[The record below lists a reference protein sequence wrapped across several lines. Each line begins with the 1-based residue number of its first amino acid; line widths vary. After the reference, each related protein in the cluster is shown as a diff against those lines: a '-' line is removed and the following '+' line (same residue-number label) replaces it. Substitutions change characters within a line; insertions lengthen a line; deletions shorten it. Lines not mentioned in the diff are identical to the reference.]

1 MTDKKY
7 VLTFSQQQA
16 SSPVTFR
23 LVKEFDIDL
32 NILRAEID
40 EQGGKLIVSISGKG
54 EEIRKALTYLEEH
67 GVQVNELD
75 RFVVRDEARCTDCSM
90 CVSICPVKAYQL
102 DKGSWSVLF
111 EQDKCIACGLCVD
124 ACPPGALSR
133 GRETLEAV

>member
-1 MTDKKY
+1 MADKKY
-7 VLTFSQQQA
+7 VLTFTQQQA

-23 LVKEFDIDL
+23 LVKECDIEL

-40 EQGGKLIVSISGKG
+40 EQGGKLIVSISGRE
-54 EEIRKALTYLEEH
+54 EEIRKALGQLERY

-90 CVSICPVKAYQL
+90 CVSICPVKAYHL
-102 DKGSWSVLF
+102 DKGSWSVVF

-133 GRETLEAV
+133 GRATLDTV

>member
-1 MTDKKY
+1 MADKKY

-23 LVKEFDIDL
+23 LVKECDIDL
-32 NILRAEID
+32 SILRAEID
-40 EQGGKLIVSISGKG
+40 EQGGKLIVSMSGRA
-54 EEIRKALTYLEEH
+54 EEIRKALSYLEKH

-90 CVSICPVKAYQL
+90 CISICPVKAYRL
-102 DKGSWSVLF
+102 DKSTWSVIF
-111 EQDKCIACGLCVD
+111 DQESCVACGLCVD

-133 GRETLEAV
+133 GRVTLETV